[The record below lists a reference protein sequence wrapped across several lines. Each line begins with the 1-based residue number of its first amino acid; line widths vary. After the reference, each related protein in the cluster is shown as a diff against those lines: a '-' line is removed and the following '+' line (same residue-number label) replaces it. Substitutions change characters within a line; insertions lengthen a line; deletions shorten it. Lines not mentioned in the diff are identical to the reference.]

1 MKLCAQT
8 TRLWQ
13 LSLWML
19 LIGIATMPIA
29 CGAKGGSSSGDFEKV
44 SQSGATFSPDD
55 LLALGFKQSRAYST
69 DGLPGASAAIY
80 GFWRPNGGAPVD
92 YEVRFYG
99 SHEDAVSLG
108 GELAVEGTGDDAV
121 FDVSEARYKEGVQDR
136 RMIIGAGSGGGARSG
151 IGPRYADYAVFAN
164 LVLLCQGGTPDHSL
178 ERCSALTSALTKGV
192 RQ

>member
-1 MKLCAQT
+1 MKMCAQT

-80 GFWRPNGGAPVD
+80 GFWRPNGEDPVD

-108 GELAVEGTGDDAV
+108 VELAVEGTGDDAV

-136 RMIIGAGSGGGARSG
+136 RMVIGAARSG
-151 IGPRYADYAVFAN
+151 IGPRYADYAVFDN
-164 LVLLCQGGTPDHSL
+164 LVLLCQGGTPDHAL
-178 ERCSALTSALTKGV
+178 ERCSALTIALTKGV